1 LQTCTP
7 LLPSATLPSLPVS
20 PVAATWVIGS
30 PPRRCC
36 PTLPRLT
43 GNGDTADAAPPSRA
57 SPSRDPATQCCGNGD
72 RRRTTTEQLSETCR
86 SPPKGTRPKAPSE
99 MNGTR
104 YYNLRSC

>member
-43 GNGDTADAAPPSRA
+43 GRGAYAARFARSSYSVLWKSGPK
-57 SPSRDPATQCCGNGD
+57 
-72 RRRTTTEQLSETCR
+72 RTPTEQPSETCC

-104 YYNLRSC
+104 YYNLPSC